1 MEPFTRRNMDRLAVQ
16 SLDQGMFAFPRPKLI
31 HVIGYIITF
40 FSVLTAYTLY
50 SQSLTI
56 PDVPRVEE
64 ATVLPYL
71 HDDVSAYDFAPVQK
85 GYDVDEYASE
95 AAFIVVPL
103 ELEEGIIASD
113 DCRWVED
120 DEGNGGW
127 EYSFRMKSAQR
138 LTMVDAEGTRIS
150 TAFSLQDSLSPEGE
164 VYQPDCNGYWSRTIG
179 GDGIG
184 SEDNFL
190 FNAFVMVEQD
200 PVRYQLL
207 SVVEIWNLN
216 NPSEDPQEVTQRED
230 RGRWSLLSFGFAG
243 LIFMYSNSPPLM
255 HELRKIRKQ
264 NRDAVKDTSSA
275 PGVLGFSGRY
285 FPHFGPNFQP
295 LAYSNHPARSADDDW
310 LFGAPAPTSFDD
322 PYGQDAHGKLIPEH
336 PSIVGTPKA
345 ALITPYSI
353 GAVVFAGSFIWLSAD
368 LRARD
373 GSGFHTTL
381 GWGMTAFVTLMNIL
395 WFFSAWKQ
403 FKLTRLIKDLPT
415 SPIRSVAVGQA
426 ELVGQVRPS
435 IAGTP
440 EMKVGGRTH
449 KGLTCWQWK
458 SYQYVCR
465 TDSDGDTHCSWEHRE
480 TKAGG
485 VPFMIHDGTGGMI
498 IDPSLW
504 VKKPVDYG
512 PLLDTWQ
519 RGDWKWT
526 LAALGIGDPV
536 YILGDCVPRDVDHI
550 EKWGGHETLPQALL
564 TMVPTTGTGD
574 ASIVHYGTEMDVLSK
589 NRSLFEIFIVPLL
602 IFLFG
607 IFMFLNYTP

>member
-1 MEPFTRRNMDRLAVQ
+1 M
-16 SLDQGMFAFPRPKLI
+16 
-31 HVIGYIITF
+31 
-40 FSVLTAYTLY
+40 
-50 SQSLTI
+50 
-56 PDVPRVEE
+56 
-64 ATVLPYL
+64 
-71 HDDVSAYDFAPVQK
+71 
-85 GYDVDEYASE
+85 
-95 AAFIVVPL
+95 
-103 ELEEGIIASD
+103 
-113 DCRWVED
+113 
-120 DEGNGGW
+120 
-127 EYSFRMKSAQR
+127 
-138 LTMVDAEGTRIS
+138 
-150 TAFSLQDSLSPEGE
+150 
-164 VYQPDCNGYWSRTIG
+164 
-179 GDGIG
+179 
-184 SEDNFL
+184 
-190 FNAFVMVEQD
+190 
-200 PVRYQLL
+200 
-207 SVVEIWNLN
+207 
-216 NPSEDPQEVTQRED
+216 
-230 RGRWSLLSFGFAG
+230 
-243 LIFMYSNSPPLM
+243 
-255 HELRKIRKQ
+255 
-264 NRDAVKDTSSA
+264 KDTSSA

-295 LAYSNHPARSADDDW
+295 LAYATHPARSADDDW
-310 LFGAPAPTSFDD
+310 LFGAPTPTSIDD
-322 PYGQDAHGKLIPEH
+322 PYGQDAHGQLIPEH
-336 PSIVGTPKA
+336 PSIIGTPKA

-381 GWGMTAFVTLMNIL
+381 GWGMTAFVTLMNVL

-480 TKAGG
+480 TKSGG

-512 PLLDTWQ
+512 PQLDAWQ

-526 LAALGIGDPV
+526 LVGFGIGDPV
-536 YILGDCVPRDVDHI
+536 YVLGDCVPRDVDHI

>member
-1 MEPFTRRNMDRLAVQ
+1 MDRLAVQ
-16 SLDQGMFAFPRPKLI
+16 SLDQGAFAFPRPTTRHI
-31 HVIGYIITF
+31 IGYIFSF
-40 FSVLTAYTLY
+40 FAMLTAYTLY
-50 SQSLTI
+50 SQSLAI
-56 PDVPRVEE
+56 PDVPRLDE
-64 ATVLPYL
+64 ATVLSHL

-85 GYDVDEYASE
+85 GYDGGEYASE
-95 AAFIVVPL
+95 AAFVVVPL
-103 ELEEGIIASD
+103 ELEEGTIASD

-127 EYSFRMKSAQR
+127 EYDFQMASPER
-138 LTMVDAEGTRIS
+138 LTMVDPEGTRIS
-150 TAFSLQDSLSPEGE
+150 TAFSLQGSLSPEGE
-164 VYQPDCNGYWSRTIG
+164 VYEPSCGDSWSRTIEG
-179 GDGIG
+179 YGPGD
-184 SEDNFL
+184 EENFL
-190 FNAFVMVEQD
+190 FNAFVLVEED
-200 PVRYQLL
+200 PIRYQLL
-207 SVVEIWNLN
+207 SVVEISSLY
-216 NPSEDPQEVTQRED
+216 NPSEAPQEVTQRED
-230 RGRWSLLSFGFAG
+230 RGRWSLLSAGIGG
-243 LIFMYSNSPPLM
+243 LIFMYSTSPPLL

-264 NRDAVKDTSSA
+264 NKSAVKDRSSG

-285 FPHFGPNFQP
+285 FPHFGPKFQA
-295 LAYSNHPARSADDDW
+295 LDYSTHPARSVNDDW
-310 LFGAPAPTSFDD
+310 LFGAPTPTSFSE

-440 EMKVGGRTH
+440 EMSVGGRTH

-512 PLLDTWQ
+512 PQLDEWT
-519 RGDWKWT
+519 RGSWKWT
-526 LAALGIGDPV
+526 LAGIGIGDPV
-536 YILGDCVPRDVDHI
+536 YVLGDCVPRSKEHM
-550 EKWGGHETLPQALL
+550 EKWGSHDTLPQALL
-564 TMVPTTGTGD
+564 TMVPTTNTGD
-574 ASIVHYGTEMDVLSK
+574 ASIVHYGTEMDVLAK

-607 IFMFLNYTP
+607 IFMFISYTP